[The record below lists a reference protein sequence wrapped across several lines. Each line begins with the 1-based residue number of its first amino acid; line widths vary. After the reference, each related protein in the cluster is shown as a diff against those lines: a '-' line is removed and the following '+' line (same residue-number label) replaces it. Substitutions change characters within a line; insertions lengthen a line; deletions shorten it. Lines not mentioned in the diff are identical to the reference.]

1 MRDDDAATRDDD
13 ADASRDARATSTA
26 REREGDATRRDAED
40 GGARTRDDDATTA
53 TTTTTTTTAIGGKRK
68 KPSVGYRDMARGH
81 ARAERGKKARDG
93 DGDGEA
99 RGEANARERETNWI
113 ASARARRG
121 ETILTKTQVAKL
133 AGKLPYGLEF
143 LGVDGPIGHVSR
155 EGALYGTSEEE
166 ARRWSARAAVALG
179 PTGDDFL
186 PDFGLGVVGV
196 GPSTSKRG
204 MTKKGKANG
213 VGMAAR
219 AHAAL
224 AADPFAALVVD
235 VEDPV
240 RPPSRGIGG
249 IGVGGGTTS
258 QSKRARAEDRS
269 KRVALRKRLI
279 ELENLVNNL
288 GKRATDLV
296 ERRDELSLIA
306 QTANASVN
314 EIDAKRKVSSV
325 SRGVSAIRQKL
336 ACKPDQQ
343 HGFNTLRYRCL
354 LEIVHKQCL
363 SAVRQLMAHKWGFP
377 FSAPVDPDALG
388 LPTYREIITEPMDLG
403 TIKKLIENGG
413 KYVMAEEVDADVRL
427 TFANAMKFNN
437 EGTDVHTMACGL
449 LDEWEPKWEAIKQR
463 IADVEACVLVERDM
477 AVAKNEAAQRRA
489 DVVSKEKECAKAS
502 EALDLVSMQ
511 LREVETQV
519 LALMRPLQ
527 REDRLD
533 LASDLRCL
541 PESLRSGAKDIIAA
555 NTTGWSAQA
564 HLEDIDAHNE
574 ITLHLLARY
583 TKTMNR
589 NRLAVVAGWCGNA
602 TPEHLLE
609 KLKQEQDVS
618 ADTVNFVIGQPLD
631 DATSGL
637 GIRSIDHMQDEF
649 DFDPS
654 AFNDL
659 LNGVPLDVDGD
670 AIDIDIG
677 AGDHMDLD
685 L

>member
-1 MRDDDAATRDDD
+1 MRGELDDAT
-13 ADASRDARATSTA
+13 RDARATA
-26 REREGDATRRDAED
+26 ERAPSDD
-40 GGARTRDDDATTA
+40 GGARMNAHEDA
-53 TTTTTTTTAIGGKRK
+53 TTTTTATATATATTTIGAKRK
-68 KPSVGYRDMARGH
+68 KASVGQYRDMARGH

-93 DGDGEA
+93 ASDGEA
-99 RGEANARERETNWI
+99 SGEASARERETNWI
-113 ASARARRG
+113 ASGRARRG

-166 ARRWSARAAVALG
+166 ERRWSARAVVALG

-186 PDFGLGVVGV
+186 PDFGLGMVGV
-196 GPSTSKRG
+196 GPSKRG
-204 MTKKGKANG
+204 MKKKSKANG
-213 VGMAAR
+213 VGTAAR

-240 RPPSRGIGG
+240 RPPSRGIG
-249 IGVGGGTTS
+249 VGGSTTS

-279 ELENLVNNL
+279 ELENLVSNL
-288 GKRATDLV
+288 GERATDLV

-306 QTANASVN
+306 QTANATVN
-314 EIDAKRKVSSV
+314 DIDAKRKVSSV

-336 ACKPDQQ
+336 ACKPDQE

-363 SAVRQLMAHKWGFP
+363 SAVRQLISHKWGFP

-437 EGTDVHTMACGL
+437 EGTDVHTMARGL

-489 DVVSKEKECAKAS
+489 DVVNKEKECAKAS
-502 EALDLVSMQ
+502 EALDLVSIQ

-541 PESLRSGAKDIIAA
+541 PESLRSGAKAIIAA

-602 TPEHLLE
+602 APEHLLE
-609 KLKQEQDVS
+609 KFKQEQDVS

-659 LNGVPLDVDGD
+659 LDGVPLDVDGD